1 MNNLENLRNSIMELG
16 LQDEV
21 FGADTNNEVESRTYY
36 SDCVMLAFVCGCGKN
51 GAV

>member
-21 FGADTNNEVESRTYY
+21 FGADTNNEVEVRACSKQCFVL
-36 SDCVMLAFVCGCGKN
+36 SCVCGCGGN
-51 GAV
+51 GAL